1 MPDANSYAIN
11 LELSLDD
18 KITSKLNR
26 VKDSILNLDKD
37 TVKSASK
44 LNKTLYTIN
53 ELQRLG
59 ADNVQALRTQYAKV
73 AGITEDQLQQ
83 LLDLAKAQDDVN
95 KLKKIEGNLLREANK
110 EYDEMIQDG
119 LEKIRVNTEIWKG
132 RSEAVLG
139 VLNSM
144 GGSLSGLVGLGQ
156 EWSKTI
162 STTSNIL
169 KLIDRFFLAGIK
181 KRTSMSKK
189 LYDIDIDGTK
199 RTYQWKT
206 KVEKQFIQSVLRSR
220 KKQAKDIHKISMKE
234 LGVGGG
240 AGGKGP
246 GGPNTGA
253 LAEAAGAGGGGGTMA
268 FLASSG
274 PYIAAAMAV
283 VAVAIGSVVGAVM
296 LLNKSLQ
303 LAAEQFENFHT
314 INYLA
319 SGGAQVL
326 SESMFTLGMM
336 GINTTE
342 ELQKAANAIASLG
355 YSAITASGEMNRS
368 FMAMTNLIANYT
380 RITGLAED
388 QVASFI
394 SMQRGLG
401 SSFTGPGGTLASL
414 YRLTA
419 AMKKY
424 GITTSEVSSILKSSK
439 DATYKLAITFN
450 MGSKAASV
458 ATAAYSRAA
467 AAAKQLGLDVE
478 DSANML
484 NNLKDNML
492 DFIVVTG
499 GRSLKDPISGLAAIA
514 ENIDNIEKSLPE
526 DPLVRDILLK
536 NVYKISEKD
545 FKIAQKINKNFQEWQ
560 EDQLKAAIAEKKSKD
575 EINRIQKLGVYDFLT
590 AMEDV
595 EDAASNIEKM
605 AKESNN
611 NIERQWKL
619 LKSMVLSILGRVGSD
634 LMPMFVNVGKILIT
648 SLSGILE
655 FVSGESLSGVEG
667 IFDVLSDAA
676 DSSSSFAKAIDA
688 SAKASMQQLAL
699 DNSVL
704 KLKEKYESEQRTID
718 DKFISSMKASID
730 NKDALLQLEQSKG
743 SRLSAKL
750 YGTLMKEIETRQ
762 KSIAESGDLDFELYA
777 HGQQMGDALADAA
790 KGLQIRER
798 KDKSM
803 LERMIDTLFDVAI
816 AIGMLVDRL
825 GGGADLVQKATRAQ
839 LEFRG
844 WLTDREITRIEAAK
858 AREAKLKEKE
868 AQALAKEVAA
878 PMPLRDKNDKMAEE
892 ASNLAKAERKSKEA
906 IVISNDP
913 FVQDILSKQLRLTQD
928 QLDATNK
935 LNKSGLPLMDLN
947 VW

>member
-37 TVKSASK
+37 AVKSASK

-234 LGVGGG
+234 LGAGGG

-246 GGPNTGA
+246 GGPNAGA
-253 LAEAAGAGGGGGTMA
+253 LAEAAGAGGGGGMA

-355 YSAITASGEMNRS
+355 YSAITASGEMNKS
-368 FMAMTNLIANYT
+368 FMAMTNLVANYT
-380 RITGLAED
+380 RITGLAENE
-388 QVASFI
+388 VASFI

-401 SSFTGPGGTLASL
+401 ATFAGPGGTLASL
-414 YRLTA
+414 YRLTS

-424 GITTSEVSSILKSSK
+424 GITAGEASSILKSAK

-450 MGSKAASV
+450 MGAKAASA

-499 GRSLKDPISGLAAIA
+499 GKSLEGPISGLAAIA

-536 NVYKISEKD
+536 NVYKINEKD
-545 FKIAQKINKNFQEWQ
+545 LKIAQKINKNFQEWQ
-560 EDQLKAAIAEKKSKD
+560 EDQLEAAIAEKKSKD
-575 EINRIQKLGVYDFLT
+575 EINRIQKLGVRDFLT

-611 NIERQWKL
+611 NIDRQWKL
-619 LKSMVLSILGRVGSD
+619 LKSMVLSVLGRVGSD

-648 SLSGILE
+648 SLSGLLE
-655 FVSGESLSGVEG
+655 FVSGESLTGVEG
-667 IFDVLSDAA
+667 IFDVLSNAA
-676 DSSSSFAKAIDA
+676 DSSSSFARAIDA

-704 KLKEKYESEQRTID
+704 KLKEKYESEQRAID
-718 DKFISSMKASID
+718 DKFINSMKASID
-730 NKDALLQLEQSKG
+730 NKDTLLQLEQSKG
-743 SRLSAKL
+743 SRLSAEL
-750 YGTLMKEIETRQ
+750 YGTLMKEIEARQ
-762 KSIAESGDLDFELYA
+762 KNIAESGDLDFEIYA
-777 HGQQMGDALADAA
+777 RGQQMGDALADAA